1 MFDTILSNIDKMQ
14 AIVAGMS
21 ALIGAIVTLVITS
34 IREYKRIRKEL
45 AAEEFKELAAP
56 FSIIAETQPMKV
68 LETLINPPVDNSP
81 MIANSNEGK
90 ALIVAQ
96 ATIEKANPKI
106 LKKLGINNVTDAVP
120 LVSSLYKLI
129 KPLVKK

>member
-1 MFDTILSNIDKMQ
+1 MENILNSILANIE
-14 AIVAGMS
+14 AITAIIL
-21 ALIGAIVTLVITS
+21 ALSGL
-34 IREYKRIRKEL
+34 L
-45 AAEEFKELAAP
+45 AT
-56 FSIIAETQPMKV
+56 IIAEYKKIKKLLATEEFNKIAAP
-68 LETLINPPVDNSP
+68 LISIAETNPVQILDKLANLPSP
-81 MIANSNEGK
+81 DIHSYVNTNEGK
-90 ALIVAQ
+90 AMVVAQ

>member
-1 MFDTILSNIDKMQ
+1 MENILNSILANIEVIT
-14 AIVAGMS
+14 AIV
-21 ALIGAIVTLVITS
+21 LAISGL
-34 IREYKRIRKEL
+34 L
-45 AAEEFKELAAP
+45 AT
-56 FSIIAETQPMKV
+56 IIAEYKKIKKLLAIEEFNKIAAP
-68 LETLINPPVDNSP
+68 LISIAETNPIQILDNLASLPSQDIHSYINT
-81 MIANSNEGK
+81 NEGK
-90 ALIVAQ
+90 AKVVAQ